1 MQITLPNMI
10 IHTDIIIMA
19 THMGMELNLAQQ
31 PKKGSYCQIS
41 WVEKVTF
48 HENLLSPVTQRHR
61 SSPYPMLSVSEATQK
76 ILNNT
81 PVLSV
86 TSKPVDADLVGYI
99 LAEDVSAPESVPAF
113 RASIVD
119 GYAVICTRLLF
130 PR

>member
-1 MQITLPNMI
+1 
-10 IHTDIIIMA
+10 
-19 THMGMELNLAQQ
+19 
-31 PKKGSYCQIS
+31 
-41 WVEKVTF
+41 
-48 HENLLSPVTQRHR
+48 
-61 SSPYPMLSVSEATQK
+61 MLSVSEATQK

-119 GYAVICTRLLF
+119 GYAVICTCLLF
-130 PR
+130 PH